1 MIVIKACI
9 LYVVSGFGGY
19 ATPSCL
25 IDGSMVLSSPD
36 YVYRVDTVP
45 SNMELRIADSAY
57 VEFWTEPTIRIVF
70 GNYRAYVGSRGYY
83 KPRRHPRHTRVATRR
98 STHRPRIRTPS
109 KLRVRHRV
117 ARKRVL
123 RSQKKARRVASR
135 VVKKTHRRT
144 RRPST
149 RRQKRR
155 RSRATRRSPGRTTS
169 RRAKSRR

>member
-9 LYVVSGFGGY
+9 LYVISGFGGY

-25 IDGSMVLSSPD
+25 VDGSMVLSSPD

-45 SNMELRIADSAY
+45 SNTELHIADSAY

-70 GNYRAYVGSRGYY
+70 GNYRNYVGSRGYY
-83 KPRRHPRHTRVATRR
+83 KPRRPHRHTRVSPRR
-98 STHRPRIRTPS
+98 STHRPRIQTPS
-109 KLRVRHRV
+109 RKRVRHRV

-135 VVKKTHRRT
+135 VIKKVHRRS

-149 RRQKRR
+149 RRQVRR
-155 RSRATRRSPGRTTS
+155 RSRGNRRSPGRTTS
-169 RRAKSRR
+169 RRVKPRR